1 MRIRDSRRR
10 HVYSHA
16 QMTPNASFSQLVM
29 MRMAQ
34 VSGLAFLFAPLTT
47 VASANISRED
57 NGDATS
63 PFTMA
68 RNVSGSIG
76 VSAATALVVERTPAR
91 MVHLAPHMT
100 PLDQGYAVSPQQ
112 YEQLVWR
119 ILEDSRSRGWPCY
132 SRSSA
137 ARRGKHPIPEILLKG
152 HFCPSRP
159 RAAGNA
165 L

>member
-1 MRIRDSRRR
+1 
-10 HVYSHA
+10 
-16 QMTPNASFSQLVM
+16 

-100 PLDQGYAVSPQQ
+100 PLDQGYAVSLQQ
-112 YEQLVWR
+112 YEQLV
-119 ILEDSRSRGWPCY
+119 LAY
-132 SRSSA
+132 SGGLA
-137 ARRGKHPIPEILLKG
+137 ITWLAMLFAKLRGKA
-152 HFCPSRP
+152 R
-159 RAAGNA
+159 
-165 L
+165 